1 MSTTWQ
7 DRLAELIAGD
17 HSDTGDPVDAGA
29 QLRVVDEEGNEVFLQ
44 ALARH
49 HRVDEEDPQ
58 LIWIRPLVGGAESA
72 GLGYVFN
79 LSAARR
85 RGLGWTQARLKENG
99 DVVLLLQSGETAVV
113 QPADGERLVE
123 LERWDRFTDRLTR
136 EEEVQLDAL
145 NSDSWHGQFS

>member
-1 MSTTWQ
+1 MSATWQ
-7 DRLAELIAGD
+7 DRLAELIAGN
-17 HSDTGDPVDAGA
+17 HSDSGDPVDAGA
-29 QLRVVDEEGNEVFLQ
+29 QLRVFDEEGNEVFLQ

-49 HRVDEEDPQ
+49 HRVDEDDPQ
-58 LIWIRPLVGGAESA
+58 LIWIRPLVGGAES

-85 RGLGWTQARLKENG
+85 RGLGWTRARLEESE

-123 LERWDRFTDRLTR
+123 LQRWDRFTDRLTR
-136 EEEVQLDAL
+136 EEEAPLDAL
-145 NSDSWHGQFS
+145 DSDSWHGQFS

>member
-17 HSDTGDPVDAGA
+17 HSYTGDPVDAGA

-44 ALARH
+44 ALARQ
-49 HRVDEEDPQ
+49 HRVDEDDPQ

-79 LSAARR
+79 LSTARR
-85 RGLGWTQARLKENG
+85 RGLGWTEAHLEENG
-99 DVVLLLQSGETAVV
+99 DVVLRLQSGETAVV
-113 QPADGERLVE
+113 QPAGGERLVE
-123 LERWDRFTDRLTR
+123 LQRWDRFTDRLTR

-145 NSDSWHGQFS
+145 DSDSWHGQFS